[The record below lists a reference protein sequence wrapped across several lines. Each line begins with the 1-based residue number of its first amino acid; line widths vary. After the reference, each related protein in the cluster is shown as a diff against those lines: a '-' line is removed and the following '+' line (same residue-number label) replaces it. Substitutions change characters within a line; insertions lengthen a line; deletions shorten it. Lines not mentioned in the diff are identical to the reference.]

1 MNQPSQTFT
10 LRIGGHDYVAE
21 CSGRLTTHVRLLR
34 DGDEVLSG
42 SEIDTTG
49 TISDDDVPESLW
61 LRRTRTGRVRRVTL
75 KGVGREVDMDPEP
88 GSPAA
93 VRLDK
98 ERQHPWR
105 YAALDVLTAVI
116 GVLVPLLG
124 LGALLKWLLAPLLAW
139 LLGLL
144 PDVGL
149 PPIPWPDV
157 DWPQIP
163 WPSIPWPDVDWPDI
177 PWPHVDLSWLPE
189 ITPPAWLVWL
199 LDHERQVKPVLFAAV
214 IAVAEV
220 RRRQKQDREKAELA
234 EAERRELLTRLAH
247 AMQQV
252 AEPGTGSLGSRQ
264 PDLEPRPA
272 PLRVGDPDVPAV
284 GGDQLAHDRQPQA

>member
-10 LRIGGHDYVAE
+10 LRVGGHDYVAE

-42 SEIDTTG
+42 TEVDTTG
-49 TISDDDVPESLW
+49 TIRDDDVPESLW

-93 VRLDK
+93 VRLEK

-105 YAALDVLTAVI
+105 YAALDVLTAVV

-124 LGALLKWLLAPLLAW
+124 LGALLKWLIAPLLAW

-144 PDVGL
+144 PDISL
-149 PPIPWPDV
+149 PPIPWPDI
-157 DWPQIP
+157 DWPG
-163 WPSIPWPDVDWPDI
+163 IPWPDIDWPSI
-177 PWPHVDLSWLPE
+177 PWPHVDLSWIPDFTL
-189 ITPPAWLVWL
+189 PAWLVWI
-199 LDHERQVKPVLFAAV
+199 LDHERQVKPVLFATV

-220 RRRQKQDREKAELA
+220 RRRRKQDREKARLA
-234 EAERRELLTRLAH
+234 DNERRELLTRLAR

-252 AEPGTGSLGSRQ
+252 AETGPRSVSGRQ
-264 PDLEPRPA
+264 PHLETRPA
-272 PLRVGDPDVPAV
+272 PLRVGDPDAPAV
-284 GGDQLAHDRQPQA
+284 GGDQLVHDRQPQA